1 MDLLSQFGLLL
12 PQVCDYVESHEEQIL
27 NKGIPLNADQKIDA
41 YQIGVTGIEK
51 VRIMKVDK
59 IPLPS
64 HPMLRAAVSLT
75 NLVSL
80 QTAGITFRYG
90 IYIRSDCWNKRRL
103 LVHELTHTMQ
113 YERIGGTRPFL
124 ERYLKECLTVGY
136 PNGSME
142 LEAIE
147 MERKICD

>member
-1 MDLLSQFGLLL
+1 MEILSQFNFLL
-12 PQVCDYVESHEEQIL
+12 PQVCDYVASHEKLIL
-27 NKGIPLNADQKIDA
+27 DKGIPLNADQKIDA
-41 YQIGVTGIEK
+41 YQIGVKNIEK
-51 VRIMKVDK
+51 VRVMKVDK
-59 IPLPS
+59 IPLPT
-64 HPMLRAAVSLT
+64 HPILKTGVKLT
-75 NLVSL
+75 NLLSPH
-80 QTAGITFRYG
+80 TAGITFRYG

-113 YERIGGTRPFL
+113 YERIGGILPFL
-124 ERYLKECLTVGY
+124 EKYLRECLTVGY